1 MHGFFF
7 RWRDRILSVHGFMD
21 VSLERRGHPNPKWI
35 FCIVY
40 IYIPGTQ
47 MTLVLIGKDQG
58 STNPGIY
65 IYMAFDSLKFG
76 TSFRVIWQKRID
88 LVLATYQPGKSD
100 TMLMVILWKHN
111 AAYKYSVYIYIYT
124 HVCM

>member
-1 MHGFFF
+1 MTDMLQITNNKYKPNFNNIHQQPPPESPVFVHSIVHEALANLRNLSESKGVKCMFFFF

-65 IYMAFDSLKFG
+65 IY
-76 TSFRVIWQKRID
+76 IW
-88 LVLATYQPGKSD
+88 LL
-100 TMLMVILWKHN
+100 IL
-111 AAYKYSVYIYIYT
+111 
-124 HVCM
+124 